1 MGSQQ
6 RVLII
11 QKTALYT
18 VIAQQFLPDL
28 KFLSSDSGE
37 ENTTESF
44 VIQLGCLVRL
54 FFFNASLMFLTVSP
68 DVLPC
73 PAYGDL
79 LLITA

>member
-54 FFFNASLMFLTVSP
+54 FFF
-68 DVLPC
+68 
-73 PAYGDL
+73 
-79 LLITA
+79 

>member
-6 RVLII
+6 RILII

-18 VIAQQFLPDL
+18 VIAQQLLPDL

-44 VIQLGCLVRL
+44 VIQLGCLVPL
-54 FFFNASLMFLTVSP
+54 FFLMLHLCF
-68 DVLPC
+68 
-73 PAYGDL
+73 
-79 LLITA
+79 